1 MTAGPHANPA
11 PGSTPGPAAPSPG
24 PSLQCMEVWGGNQ
37 AIDTGLAIPGLD
49 VRVYSRPFGDHAD
62 GGGDVHYISQCGTGR
77 IGRFLIADVS
87 GHGAAVAEVAGA
99 LRGLMRR
106 FVNYVDQSSFVARIN
121 QEFSR
126 LADAGCFATAVV
138 MTYWAPT
145 DYLIMCNAGHP
156 RPFWF
161 RQRTGRW
168 ELLEPG
174 RDQDSSPDQSTANLP
189 LGILEPTTYDQI
201 GVRLSPGDLILVY
214 TDSLV
219 EAKDRAGRMLGEAGL
234 ARILADLD
242 TREPASLVAALR
254 DRIDAFRGGSP
265 PDDDTTI
272 LLLRHNGSRPRRLG
286 IPQWATVI
294 GRFFALTADSLRNR
308 GGAIPW
314 PQLRLDN
321 VLGTVLDSANSRV
334 GGHAARG
341 ERARLKA
348 SGAVTV
354 TPPDPARPG

>member
-1 MTAGPHANPA
+1 MTAGPHASTA
-11 PGSTPGPAAPSPG
+11 PGSTPGPAPQAG

-37 AIDTGLAIPGLD
+37 AIDTGLSIPGLD
-49 VRVYSRPFGDHAD
+49 VRVYSRPFGDHAG

-106 FVNYVDQSSFVARIN
+106 FVNYVDQAGFVGRIN

-126 LADAGCFATAVV
+126 LAEAGCFATAVV

-145 DYLIMCNAGHP
+145 DYLVMCNAGHP

-174 RDQDSSPDQSTANLP
+174 HDDATDQDQSTANLP
-189 LGILEPTTYDQI
+189 LGVLEPTTYDQI
-201 GVRLSPGDLILVY
+201 GIRLSPGDLILVY

-219 EAKDRAGRMLGEAGL
+219 EARDPAGRMLGEAGL
-234 ARILADLD
+234 AGVLSDLD
-242 TREPASLVAALR
+242 TAEPTALVTALR
-254 DRIDAFRGGSP
+254 DRIDRFRGGSP

-286 IPQWATVI
+286 LLQWVNVA
-294 GRFFALTADSLRNR
+294 GRFLAITADSLRTR
-308 GGAIPW
+308 AGAIPW
-314 PQLRLDN
+314 PQLRIDN
-321 VLGTVLDSANSRV
+321 ILGTILASANDRL
-334 GGHAARG
+334 GGRAARG

-348 SGAVTV
+348 GDPAPR